1 MLRVI
6 LFSISIKG
14 LLYKSSGAFCESENL
29 LHGWSFWILSRNG
42 HVCVILYVTRFA
54 FICMAGSMKLS
65 VESVKGMLVRSLKFP
80 GSFSSKALNYLVLK
94 GNSKV

>member
-1 MLRVI
+1 MV
-6 LFSISIKG
+6 G
-14 LLYKSSGAFCESENL
+14 VSGSCLEM
-29 LHGWSFWILSRNG
+29 GM
-42 HVCVILYVTRFA
+42 CVFLYVTRFA